1 MTEFVV
7 YRHGRDD
14 SNQSAD
20 RGLPAKMAVARVF
33 AENAKEACRKAAAQ
47 VMLAPHQHVT
57 AEPAAGVDEVE
68 QEMNRTSR
76 A

>member
-14 SNQSAD
+14 LNQSDD
-20 RGLPAKMAVARVF
+20 RGLPEKMAVARVF
-33 AENAKEACRKAAAQ
+33 AENADEACRKAAAE
-47 VMLAPHQHVT
+47 VTLAPHQRLT
-57 AEPAAGVDEVE
+57 AEPAADVDEVE

>member
-1 MTEFVV
+1 VTEFVV

-14 SNQSAD
+14 LNQSPD
-20 RGLPAKMAVARVF
+20 RGLPEKMAVARVF
-33 AENAKEACRKAAAQ
+33 AENADEACRKAASQ
-47 VMLAPHQHVT
+47 VTLAPHQRLT
-57 AEPAAGVDEVE
+57 AEPAPRVDEVE